1 MTIQDTF
8 IPFAMAGTTCSFVS
22 RTLTSWELE
31 NFLHLEITSD
41 SEWSPSA
48 PHFVQDLG
56 DHSEDFFKA
65 GVLAYDTRHRR
76 PDVAPEELA
85 RRWRIGLDMAA
96 KMLKVTT
103 QAGIWHALHP
113 LNCQY

>member
-8 IPFAMAGTTCSFVS
+8 IPFAIAGTTCIFAT
-22 RTLTSWELE
+22 RTPTSWELE
-31 NFLHLEITSD
+31 NCLHLEIMPD

-48 PHFVQDLG
+48 PHFVQDPG

-76 PDVAPEELA
+76 LDVSPKELA
-85 RRWRIGLDMAA
+85 RQWGIGLDMAA
-96 KMLKVTT
+96 KMLKATT
-103 QAGIWHALHP
+103 QAGIQHAVHP
-113 LNCQY
+113 LNH